1 MILCPGAEILMS
13 FLFNRW
19 PSSTRAHPCLC
30 SHSLS
35 PRQAPTTTTPPS
47 RSSPSS
53 PSCTCASVPIT
64 PYLSEFSVLI
74 QQLYLKIN
82 LLITLFSLKSY
93 STGYCKYSFFFYN
106 FLIYSECECWTTTTS
121 PPTIRVTSTRSF
133 SLEHYSPGKAC
144 VKTTKIFNQCFEKRQ
159 ALAKLIFI
167 SDKRTD
173 GLKGL

>member
-93 STGYCKYSFFFYN
+93 STGYCKYSSSFFLQFSYMYIQSASVELLLPRLQPSEWRVHAP
-106 FLIYSECECWTTTTS
+106 FLWSIT
-121 PPTIRVTSTRSF
+121 
-133 SLEHYSPGKAC
+133 LQ
-144 VKTTKIFNQCFEKRQ
+144 VKLVLKQQKY
-159 ALAKLIFI
+159 LI
-167 SDKRTD
+167 SA
-173 GLKGL
+173 